1 MLVQIYIPDNFSKGY
16 IPFLLFRNACER
28 VLKKYTDMVEKIEF
42 IYDIHDIYNHP
53 DTVVIM
59 NMYDINL
66 SDGKDYIRQVIFQ
79 ERHIKILLINTEH
92 WELRGGKEIFDI
104 LSKRNIKNIGII
116 EYNIINYEILTEHYK
131 NISVLFLPMLY
142 DSYLETYFKQN
153 VCDNTI
159 PWHKK
164 DIDVLFYGSLN
175 QRRHDIFDKLRPNW
189 HVHLV
194 DSHHG
199 ATNEELCK
207 LIQRSKVTINVLFYD
222 FNIMF
227 DYYRNSLLLAN
238 RNIVVIETPEK
249 INMTH
254 EYWLDGI
261 ENHILNAP
269 YDEIASKVDETLR
282 KSPEEINEI
291 LDRQYKWFSR
301 VSVEDVLVPFFQQIN
316 DTGELPTK

>member
-1 MLVQIYIPDNFSKGY
+1 
-16 IPFLLFRNACER
+16 
-28 VLKKYTDMVEKIEF
+28 
-42 IYDIHDIYNHP
+42 
-53 DTVVIM
+53 
-59 NMYDINL
+59 
-66 SDGKDYIRQVIFQ
+66 
-79 ERHIKILLINTEH
+79 
-92 WELRGGKEIFDI
+92 
-104 LSKRNIKNIGII
+104 
-116 EYNIINYEILTEHYK
+116 
-131 NISVLFLPMLY
+131 
-142 DSYLETYFKQN
+142 
-153 VCDNTI
+153 
-159 PWHKK
+159 
-164 DIDVLFYGSLN
+164 
-175 QRRHDIFDKLRPNW
+175 
-189 HVHLV
+189 
-194 DSHHG
+194 
-199 ATNEELCK
+199 
-207 LIQRSKVTINVLFYD
+207 
-222 FNIMF
+222 MF